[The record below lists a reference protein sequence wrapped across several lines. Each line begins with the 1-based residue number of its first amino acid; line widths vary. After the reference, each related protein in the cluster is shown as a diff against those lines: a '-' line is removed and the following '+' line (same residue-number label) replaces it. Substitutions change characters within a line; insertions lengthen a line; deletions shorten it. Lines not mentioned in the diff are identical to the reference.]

1 MVVFKPYEAASLFI
15 ERLNMIGSYL

>member
-1 MVVFKPYEAASLFI
+1 MVVIKPYEAASLFI